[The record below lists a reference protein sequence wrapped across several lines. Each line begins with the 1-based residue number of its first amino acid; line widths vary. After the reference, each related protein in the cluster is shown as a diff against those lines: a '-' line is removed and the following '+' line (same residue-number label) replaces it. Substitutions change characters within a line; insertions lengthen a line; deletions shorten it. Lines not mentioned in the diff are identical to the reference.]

1 MTESVRENSSR
12 GFSGESVVHDPV
24 LVARTIPARSVAQR
38 IFSYVPGSI
47 VKPNA
52 LMRMFAVSAPGLET
66 IVASELHQMGNCDA
80 APVAGGVNFSGNLAQ
95 LYDANLNL
103 RTASRIVVRVDEF
116 HAGAFHEL
124 ERRAKRIRWDE
135 YLGPGSRAEFRVT
148 CKKSKLY
155 HSDAVAQRFSEAVA
169 KQVKGVVVG
178 AATKESAEE
187 GDVETDDSAP
197 AQLFTVRLTHD
208 NCVVSADSSG
218 PLLHRR
224 GYRQAIGK
232 APLRETLAAAMVIG
246 SGWDGRSPF
255 IDPMCGSGVIAIE
268 AALIARQIPPGIG
281 RAFAFQNWPS
291 YDETLWGSIKDK
303 RLKLRHSAEIGAILA
318 SDRDDGVIKSAE
330 SNAAR
335 AGVTNDIQFE
345 SKPISA
351 IEPPKAPGWIVTN
364 PPYGVRVGDRGA
376 LRNLYAQIGKVV
388 RKKAK
393 GYAVGLLTSDSMLE
407 SQLRLE
413 LEEVFRTRNGGIP
426 VRFMKSATP

>member
-1 MTESVRENSSR
+1 
-12 GFSGESVVHDPV
+12 
-24 LVARTIPARSVAQR
+24 
-38 IFSYVPGSI
+38 
-47 VKPNA
+47 
-52 LMRMFAVSAPGLET
+52 MRMFAVSAPGLEA

-80 APVAGGVNFSGNLAQ
+80 APVAGGVNFSGDLAQ

-116 HAGAFHEL
+116 HASSFHEL

-135 YLGPGSRAEFRVT
+135 YLVPGARVQFRVT
-148 CKKSKLY
+148 CRKSRLY

-169 KQVKGVVVG
+169 KQVQGVVIG
-178 AATKESAEE
+178 AAAAGSADDSDV
-187 GDVETDDSAP
+187 DVEDSTS
-197 AQLFTVRLTHD
+197 AQLFTVRLAHD
-208 NCVVSADSSG
+208 NCVVSVDSSG
-218 PLLHRR
+218 DLLHRR

-232 APLRETLAAAMVIG
+232 APLRETLAAAMVLG

-281 RAFAFQNWPS
+281 RAFAFQDWPS
-291 YDETLWGSIKDK
+291 YDETLWGSVKGK
-303 RLKLRHSAEIGAILA
+303 RLHATPLGKIGAILA
-318 SDRDDGVIKSAE
+318 SDRDDGVTKSAE

-335 AGVTNDIQFE
+335 AGVTEDIQFE

-351 IEPPKAPGWIVTN
+351 IEPPRAPGWIVTN
-364 PPYGVRVGDRGA
+364 PPYGVRVGDWGP
-376 LRNLYAQIGKVV
+376 LRNLYAQIGNVV
-388 RKKAK
+388 REKAR

-426 VRFMKSATP
+426 VRFMKSAIP

>member
-1 MTESVRENSSR
+1 M
-12 GFSGESVVHDPV
+12 
-24 LVARTIPARSVAQR
+24 Q
-38 IFSYVPGSI
+38 
-47 VKPNA
+47 
-52 LMRMFAVSAPGLET
+52 MFAVSAPGLEI
-66 IVASELHQMGNCDA
+66 IVASELHQLGHCDA
-80 APVAGGVNFSGNLAQ
+80 KPVVGGVNFSGDLAQ

-103 RTASRIVVRVDEF
+103 RTASRIVVRMDEF
-116 HAGAFHEL
+116 HASTFHEL

-135 YLGPGSRAEFRVT
+135 YLSPGSRAQFRVT

-178 AATKESAEE
+178 ASTKESADE
-187 GDVETDDSAP
+187 GDAETDDSPP

-208 NCVVSADSSG
+208 NCVVSVDSSG
-218 PLLHRR
+218 ALLHRR

-246 SGWDGRSPF
+246 SSWDGRSPF

-268 AALIARQIPPGIG
+268 AALIARRIPPGIG
-281 RAFAFQNWPS
+281 RAFAFQEWPNHDS
-291 YDETLWGSIKDK
+291 ALWESVREKAQK
-303 RLKLRHSAEIGAILA
+303 RKEIGAIGSILA
-318 SDRDDGVIKSAE
+318 SDRDDGVVKSAE

-335 AGVTNDIQFE
+335 AGVLEDIQIE
-345 SKPISA
+345 TKPISA
-351 IEPPKAPGWIVTN
+351 ISPRETPGWLVTN

-376 LRNLYAQIGKVV
+376 LRNLYAQLGNVA
-388 RKKAK
+388 REKAK
-393 GYAVGLLTSDSMLE
+393 GHTLALLSSDSMLE

-426 VRFMKSATP
+426 VRLLKGRVP